1 MRDVF
6 VRLGTDFLS
15 TIIFLTLYL
24 TTGSLALATVV
35 AIAGAVAQII
45 YARLKGE
52 PLNFMT
58 YASLALVIVLGSA
71 TLLTNDARFVLAKPS
86 IAHFAIGA
94 IMLKRGWMLRY
105 MPPIVAETIPEYVT
119 FAGYAWAA
127 LMFALGLGTIAVALT
142 GDMRLWTIYVSVI
155 AVGAKVIA
163 FANQYVVFRI
173 LVTARIR
180 ALGH

>member
-155 AVGAKVIA
+155 AVGAKVVA
-163 FANQYVVFRI
+163 FAIQYMVFRI
-173 LVTARIR
+173 LVTTRIR
-180 ALGH
+180 VLGH